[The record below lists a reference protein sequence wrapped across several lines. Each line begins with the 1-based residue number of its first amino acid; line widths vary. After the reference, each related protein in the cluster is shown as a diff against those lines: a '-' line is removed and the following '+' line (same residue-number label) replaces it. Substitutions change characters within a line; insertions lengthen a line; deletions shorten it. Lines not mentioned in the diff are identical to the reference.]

1 MASEGSSSN
10 HEWCGRGGYQLV
22 DNSVEHHSLAL
33 HPPLLESIPL
43 EICKHG
49 RNAAGSTEV
58 PLLKTRCSLLD
69 HF

>member
-10 HEWCGRGGYQLV
+10 HEWYGRGGYQLV

-43 EICKHG
+43 EICNHV
-49 RNAAGSTEV
+49 RNAGSTEV
-58 PLLKTRCSLLD
+58 PLLKTCCSSLD